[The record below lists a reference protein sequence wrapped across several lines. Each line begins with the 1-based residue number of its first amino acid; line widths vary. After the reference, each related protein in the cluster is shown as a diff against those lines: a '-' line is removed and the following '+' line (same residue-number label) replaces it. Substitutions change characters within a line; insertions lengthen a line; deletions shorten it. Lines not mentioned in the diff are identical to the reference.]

1 MSMDKFSSLVFG
13 SALRSSFKIRGKNKQ
28 TKNKTTT
35 TKKMREAS
43 ALVFLIH
50 LDWLVLSL
58 SLIAGYLKLDNYS
71 VHVGKRLTSRNLAF
85 SYTLSFSST
94 SSSQLNWNLFKS
106 DSTIWKR
113 QVKRYQFLL
122 LSRKIAHKPARCL
135 SKSVS
140 WTLWK
145 HTISHSYNHPECSL
159 LTTHPHI

>member
-1 MSMDKFSSLVFG
+1 MDKFSSLVFG

-106 DSTIWKR
+106 DTTI
-113 QVKRYQFLL
+113 
-122 LSRKIAHKPARCL
+122 
-135 SKSVS
+135 
-140 WTLWK
+140 
-145 HTISHSYNHPECSL
+145 
-159 LTTHPHI
+159 